1 MRQILGFVPGQ
12 GNDRKDIIAGA
23 SRQFLGHTRAMPRPG
38 PASLL
43 IAACLALAGCTT
55 YHSTA
60 APEREPAGGTRP
72 ARHYQAQLMADDGT
86 LIRFTVYQPALA
98 PGATAPLILHT
109 HGFGLHRMSR
119 PHFDLYATFL
129 EPGKAARL
137 AWQRGYWVISFDQR
151 GHGDSGD
158 VAHVLDPAREG
169 RDVTTLLDWAT
180 RHLALTAVDGDPRI
194 GMLGESYAGGIQ
206 GIASA
211 LDPRIDAVIPITT
224 WYDLDAALVPND
236 VPKSAWLT
244 TLITIGNLLAR
255 LEPSLDEG
263 YRTAMQGRM
272 DPAVRAALA
281 SHSLAAFCGRGEYP
295 AADALLVQGFRDV
308 LFPVNDALA
317 TRDCW
322 ARSGRD
328 VRLVAIEHGHLAP
341 TAQWSPSLKPW
352 HLARTV
358 RCGGQELDL
367 REVFVS
373 WFDAKLKDDAAAG
386 GSVPRFCFTGDGAVD
401 ALLRPPDRTGFP
413 IPPVTVGGGA
423 SGLHEWLLQPLDR
436 LGNLFRPARLPPD
449 WQRVRDGRA
458 RPARVPLLVAD
469 RPTWVAGVPRAMLT
483 VSGTNREG
491 AIVFLRLA
499 AWRPGRGSYRVLSQ
513 QVTPVRGDGAHE
525 IDLNAVRDRLEPGD
539 VLGLLVQVHSNQFRG
554 TGSGLR
560 TRATLEGNVE
570 IPLAAASP

>member
-1 MRQILGFVPGQ
+1 MRHDRPTIL
-12 GNDRKDIIAGA
+12 
-23 SRQFLGHTRAMPRPG
+23 
-38 PASLL
+38 LL
-43 IAACLALAGCTT
+43 AACLALAGCTT
-55 YHSTA
+55 FHSTA
-60 APEREPAGGTRP
+60 APERAAAGEQRP

-119 PHFDLYATFL
+119 PHFSLYATFL

-137 AWQRGYWVISFDQR
+137 AWQRGYWVISYDQR

-158 VAHVLDPAREG
+158 VARVIDPAREG
-169 RDVTTLLDWAT
+169 RDVTALLDWAA
-180 RHLALTAVDGDPRI
+180 RHLALTAVDGDPRV

-244 TLITIGNLLAR
+244 TLILIGKLMAR
-255 LEPSLDEG
+255 LEPDLEVA
-263 YRTAMQGRM
+263 YRTALEGAM
-272 DPAVRAALA
+272 DPAVRSRLA
-281 SHSLAAFCGRGEYP
+281 THSLAAFCARGEYP

-322 ARSGRD
+322 TRSGRD
-328 VRLVAIEHGHLAP
+328 VRLIAIEHGHLAP

-352 HLARTV
+352 HMASTV
-358 RCGGQELDL
+358 TCGGRKLRMRELFL
-367 REVFVS
+367 A
-373 WFDAKLKDDAAAG
+373 WFDAKLKDDAAAADG
-386 GSVPRFCFTGDGAVD
+386 IPRFCFTGDAAVD
-401 ALLRPPDRTGFP
+401 AALRPPDRTAFP
-413 IPPVTVGGGA
+413 IPPVRVGGGA
-423 SGLHEWLLQPLDR
+423 SGLHEWLLRPLDH

-449 WQRVRDGRA
+449 WQEVRDGRA

-469 RPTWVAGVPRAMLT
+469 RPTWVAGVPKADLV
-483 VSGTNREG
+483 VSGADRPG

-513 QVTPVRGDGAHE
+513 QVTPVRGEGRHQF
-525 IDLNAVRDRLEPGD
+525 DLAAVRYRLERD
-539 VLGLLVQVHSNQFRG
+539 EVLGLLVQVHSNQFRG

-570 IPLAAASP
+570 IPLAVASP

>member
-1 MRQILGFVPGQ
+1 MRCA
-12 GNDRKDIIAGA
+12 R
-23 SRQFLGHTRAMPRPG
+23 STT
-38 PASLL
+38 LL
-43 IAACLALAGCTT
+43 LAACLALAGCTT

-60 APEREPAGGTRP
+60 APERQAAGGQRP
-72 ARHYQAQLMADDGT
+72 ARYYQAQLMADDGT

-109 HGFGLHRMSR
+109 HGFGLHRMAR
-119 PHFDLYATFL
+119 PHFSLYATFL

-137 AWQRGYWVISFDQR
+137 AWQRGYWVISYDQR

-180 RHLALTAVDGDPRI
+180 RHLALATVNGDPRV

-224 WYDLDAALVPND
+224 WHDLDAALVPND

-244 TLITIGNLLAR
+244 TLILIGELLAE
-255 LEPSLDEG
+255 LEPDLEMA
-263 YRTAMQGRM
+263 YRTALEGAM
-272 DPAVRAALA
+272 DTTVRARLA
-281 SHSLAAFCGRGEYP
+281 THSLAAFCARGEYP

-317 TRDCW
+317 ARACW
-322 ARSGRD
+322 ARNGRD
-328 VRLVAIEHGHLAP
+328 VRLIAIEHGHLAP

-352 HLARTV
+352 HMESTV
-358 RCGGQELDL
+358 TCDGRELRL
-367 REVFVS
+367 RELFLA
-373 WFDAKLKDDAAAG
+373 WFDAKLKDDAAAAAG
-386 GSVPRFCFTGDGAVD
+386 IPRFCFTGDPAVD
-401 ALLRPPDRTGFP
+401 AALRPPDRVPFT
-413 IPPVTVGGGA
+413 IPPVRVGGGA
-423 SGLHEWLLQPLDR
+423 SGLHEWLLRPLDR
-436 LGNLFRPARLPPD
+436 VANLFRPARLPPD
-449 WQRVRDGRA
+449 WQKARDGSA

-469 RPTWVAGVPRAMLT
+469 QPTWVAGVPKADLV
-483 VSGTNREG
+483 VSATDRPG

-513 QVTPVRGDGAHE
+513 QVTPVRGEGRHQL
-525 IDLNAVRDRLEPGD
+525 DLAAVRYRLERD
-539 VLGLLVQVHSNQFRG
+539 EVLGLLVQVHSNQFRG
-554 TGSGLR
+554 TDSGLR
-560 TRATLEGNVE
+560 TRATVEGSLE
-570 IPLAAASP
+570 IPLAAASPLAATSP